1 MGAEPTDVIL
11 VRCMLA
17 SGAQLRETAQRFC
30 TESGLQLQLLRAA
43 WSPESHWTYVYAQLP
58 AQRPL
63 DATAVP
69 LLRRLWTGLCPDAQG
84 ADVARL
90 QRVQDLLG
98 GSPEGTPTRHYVVET
113 DPEAGWEDEIVRWY
127 VEEHLPGLAAVTG
140 TVRAERFLNH
150 DSGPRSHA
158 CYGLVSEQPFNSPP
172 WLAVRGTQWS
182 SRVRP
187 HFTNT
192 RRTMMNVVA

>member
-1 MGAEPTDVIL
+1 MSAASTDVIL
-11 VRCMLA
+11 VRCKLA
-17 SGAQLRETAQRFC
+17 SDAQLQEAAQRFC
-30 TESGLQLQLLRAA
+30 REAGLQLQLQRAA
-43 WSPESHWTYVYAQLP
+43 WSPESHWTYVYAQLATP
-58 AQRPL
+58 RPL

-69 LLRRLWTGLCPDAQG
+69 LLRRLWSTACPAAQE

-90 QRVQDLLG
+90 QRVQDIRG
-98 GSPEGTPTRHYVVET
+98 ATPDGTPTRHYVVET
-113 DPEAGWEDEIVRWY
+113 DPEADWEDEIARWY

-140 TVRAERFLNH
+140 TVRAERFVNH

-158 CYGLVSEQPFNSPP
+158 CYGLVGDQPFNSPP
-172 WLAVRGTQWS
+172 WLAVRGTEWS